1 MHTTF
6 SISVSSECEEYC
18 TVKSFLLAI
27 RFSAY
32 MKNVLLL
39 ACLLQTK
46 VDEPRK
52 ESATSWTIDVQ
63 FQADLT
69 TILIVTASRWVL
81 GST

>member
-1 MHTTF
+1 
-6 SISVSSECEEYC
+6 
-18 TVKSFLLAI
+18 
-27 RFSAY
+27 